1 LYGQEIHVDSASEF
15 LRMLQSEP
23 SLSAAHRPIRL
34 RVGLADQPFDTILVP
49 QRVTGSE
56 AICGGLEYTVTCV
69 AATPRL
75 PLKDLIALPAEI
87 GFVTDRGGLRC
98 VCGIVAEARAGDV
111 DGSLGVYQL
120 VIRDALAIMEKR
132 VNSRVFR
139 GQNELQ
145 IVQVLFDEWRQSSSV
160 LASAFEYELDPLF
173 DPRQFPPREQTMQY
187 NESDAAFVRR
197 LLRRRGVAWT
207 FRPGHA
213 RTGAPDSE
221 RAASPAHTLV
231 LFNDPDALPRNSAGT
246 VRYHQGGATEERDTI
261 VSWCAARRLQA
272 GSTTR
277 HSWDYRNPLGT
288 QFMTATAHGMADQ
301 GSQGN
306 ALAASLDDYQVE
318 MPHAGNDVEDHWRL
332 GQLRMNRHELD
343 TKCFHG
349 VGTVRDLRA
358 GEWFTLTGHPE
369 IDTHPAPERDFVVT
383 ALHVQAQNNLPL
395 DVATRLQRLMG
406 ASLPGNGGVFPAAE
420 ATAAGALLRVRVS
433 FDAVRRGIVL
443 VPGFDPRTDLPHPQL
458 QSAIVTGPPGEE
470 VHCDALGR
478 VKIRFPGMRTDDHQH
493 ANGAGASD
501 TPADSA
507 WVRVASNWAGAG
519 PGSQQQ
525 SGTLCMPRVG
535 TEVLVA
541 FMGGDPD
548 RPVILSQLY
557 NQRAQPPALSRA
569 GALPGNRFL
578 SGMRSREVGGARG
591 GQLLFD
597 DTPGQ
602 IGVQLASEHAESE
615 LNLGWLSE
623 PRVAGKAGARG
634 EGAEL
639 RSSKAVSVRGGE
651 GILLSAGGM
660 ASDAG
665 AQLERGALVGIADVM
680 HGVLDELARLA
691 SAHGEDHEARPRM
704 AELTE
709 RLRRWHDGSNVA
721 PHPVGTG
728 TGTAAAPAAQG
739 GAPMVAVSAPAGVV
753 LASDD
758 AIALGARTKID
769 IVSAGDTEAAAGGSL
784 FLRAARALS
793 LFAYDLG
800 VKLIAARG
808 DIIVE
813 THKGDIEIKSSNRI
827 RLIAAAGIELEAP
840 SVKIVSQG
848 TQTDWA
854 GGTIT
859 HQSRGKHVVK
869 AASVDYL
876 TGGNGDYRQL
886 RWKPTSVSWSSTARP
901 ICLPGASAISHGT
914 KTAPA
919 SKALPT
925 TKAAPA
931 FCTAMPWGTSKSAC
945 WPLTCPPIRPRL
957 PRTGHE

>member
-1 LYGQEIHVDSASEF
+1 MDNASEC
-15 LRMLQSEP
+15 LRMLQNDRL
-23 SLSAAHRPIRL
+23 LSGAHRPIRL
-34 RVGLADQPFDTILVP
+34 RLGHADHPLATVLLP

-75 PLKDLIALPAEI
+75 PLKELIALPAEI
-87 GFVTDRGGLRC
+87 GLVTDRGGLRSA
-98 VCGIVAEARAGDV
+98 CGIVAEARAGDV
-111 DGSLGVYQL
+111 DSGLGVYQL

-132 VNSRVFR
+132 INSRVFR
-139 GQNELQ
+139 YQNELE
-145 IVQVLFDEWRQSSSV
+145 IVQVLFDEWRLSNSV
-160 LASAFEYELDPLF
+160 LASAFDYELDPLF
-173 DPRQFPPREQTMQY
+173 DPRHFPPREQTMQY

-213 RTGAPDSE
+213 RSRPLAIEHDAAPT
-221 RAASPAHTLV
+221 HTLV
-231 LFNDPDALPRNSAGT
+231 LFNDPNSLLCNSAGA
-246 VRYHQGGATEERDTI
+246 VRYHQGGASEERDTI

-288 QFMTATAHGMADQ
+288 RFMTATARGMADQ
-301 GSQGN
+301 GPSGN
-306 ALAASLDDYQVE
+306 GLAASLDDYQVE

-349 VGTVRDLRA
+349 QGTVRDLRA
-358 GEWFTLTGHPE
+358 GEWFTLAGHPE
-369 IDTHPAPERDFVVT
+369 IDTHPAAERDFVIT
-383 ALHVQAQNNLPL
+383 ALHVEAENNLPP
-395 DVATRLQRLMG
+395 DIAQRVRRLME
-406 ASLPGNGGVFPAAE
+406 AALSNADSAFAPSVPQHAFSQAPAR
-420 ATAAGALLRVRVS
+420 TTDPMRVRVT
-433 FDAVRRGIVL
+433 FDAVRRGIAL

-478 VKIRFPGMRTDDHQH
+478 VKIRFPGMRTDDHRH
-493 ANGAGASD
+493 AHGAGASD

-507 WVRVASNWAGAG
+507 WVRVASNWAGPG

-525 SGTLCMPRVG
+525 SGTLGMPRVG

-557 NQRAQPPALSRA
+557 NERSQPPALSRA
-569 GALPGNRFL
+569 GALPGNRYQ
-578 SGMRSREVGGARG
+578 SGMRSREIGGARG

-602 IGVQLASEHAESE
+602 IGVQLASDHAAAE
-615 LNLGWLSE
+615 LNLGWLAE
-623 PRVAGKAGARG
+623 PRVNGTAGARG

-639 RSSKAVSVRGGE
+639 RSSKAVAVRGGE
-651 GILLSAGGM
+651 GILLSAGG
-660 ASDAG
+660 SDADG
-665 AQLERGALVGIADVM
+665 GTQLERGALMGIAEVM
-680 HGVLDELARLA
+680 HGVLDELGRLA
-691 SAHGEDHEARPRM
+691 GAHGEDHAARPRM

-709 RLRRWHDGSNVA
+709 RLHRWHDGANVA
-721 PHPVGTG
+721 PGL
-728 TGTAAAPAAQG
+728 AQG

-769 IVSAGDTEAAAGGSL
+769 IVSTGDAEMAAGRSL
-784 FLRAARALS
+784 FLRASRALS

-800 VKLIAARG
+800 MKLIAARG
-808 DIIVE
+808 DIVVE

-827 RLIAAAGIELEAP
+827 RLIAATGIELEAP
-840 SVKIVSQG
+840 SVKVVSQG
-848 TQTDWA
+848 TQTDWT
-854 GGTIT
+854 GGAIT
-859 HQSRGKHVVK
+859 HQSSGNHVIK

-876 TGGNGDYRQL
+876 TGGNGM
-886 RWKPTSVSWSSTARP
+886 
-901 ICLPGASAISHGT
+901 
-914 KTAPA
+914 PA
-919 SKALPT
+919 GLALPAT
-925 TKAAPA
+925 ALETDERVVVIDRQTNLPARGQRYIARHEDGTSIEGITDDEGRTGILRSYAMGDIEIRLLPDNAQAAPA
-931 FCTAMPWGTSKSAC
+931 PIGTD
-945 WPLTCPPIRPRL
+945 
-957 PRTGHE
+957 RT

>member
-1 LYGQEIHVDSASEF
+1 MDSASEF
-15 LRMLQSEP
+15 LRMLQSER

-34 RVGLADQPFDTILVP
+34 RFGLAGHPFDTILLP

-56 AICGGLEYTVTCV
+56 AICGGLDYTVTCV

-75 PLKDLIALPAEI
+75 PLKELIALPAEI

-98 VCGIVAEARAGDV
+98 ACGIVAEARAGDV

-145 IVQVLFDEWRQSSSV
+145 IVQVLFDEWRQSNSV

-173 DPRQFPPREQTMQY
+173 DQRQFPPREQTMQY

-221 RAASPAHTLV
+221 RAGSPVHTLV
-231 LFNDPDALPRNSAGT
+231 LFNDPDALPCNSAGT

-288 QFMTATAHGMADQ
+288 QFMTATAQGMADQ
-301 GSQGN
+301 GGHGN

-369 IDTHPAPERDFVVT
+369 IDTHPAPERDFVIT
-383 ALHVQAQNNLPL
+383 ALHVEAENNLPL

-406 ASLPGNGGVFPAAE
+406 ASLPGADSALPTAG
-420 ATAAGALLRVRVS
+420 ATGALLRVRVS

-443 VPGFDPRTDLPHPQL
+443 APGFDPRADLPHPQL
-458 QSAIVTGPPGEE
+458 QSAIVTGPLGEE

-493 ANGAGASD
+493 AHGAGASD

-615 LNLGWLSE
+615 LNLGWLAE
-623 PRVAGKAGARG
+623 PRVDGKGGARG

-639 RSSKAVSVRGGE
+639 RSSKAVAVRGGE
-651 GILLSAGGM
+651 GILLSAGSTESG
-660 ASDAG
+660 AG
-665 AQLERGALVGIADVM
+665 AQLERDALVGIADVM

-691 SAHGEDHEARPRM
+691 SAHGEDQQAMPRM

-721 PHPVGTG
+721 PHPAGS
-728 TGTAAAPAAQG
+728 GTAAGPATASA
-739 GAPMVAVSAPAGVV
+739 GAPMVAVSAPAGIV

-769 IVSAGDTEAAAGGSL
+769 IVSTGDTEAAAGGSL

-800 VKLIAARG
+800 IKLIAARG

-813 THKGDIEIKSSNRI
+813 THKGDIEIKSSSRI
-827 RLIAAAGIELEAP
+827 RLIAATGIELEAP

-859 HQSRGKHVVK
+859 HQSSGNHVVK

-876 TGGNGDYRQL
+876 TGGNG
-886 RWKPTSVSWSSTARP
+886 V
-901 ICLPGASAISHGT
+901 
-914 KTAPA
+914 PA
-919 SKALPT
+919 GL
-925 TKAAPA
+925 
-931 FCTAMPWGTSKSAC
+931 
-945 WPLTCPPIRPRL
+945 RL
-957 PRTGHE
+957 PATALETDERVVVIDRQTNLPARGQRYIARHEDGTTIDGITDDEGRTSILHSYAMGDIEIRLLPDDDAAQPATAVTDRA